1 MLSYTDLSSEE
12 FLSKGIKKS
21 YQAILIPEIQQLIKT
36 IDELHGTIQKM
47 SQKEEELQHEIEV
60 RDAQL
65 NTPEHEVA
73 LAIKKMMQST
83 AESVVDT
90 RHHLLFANKLLS
102 IWKYQ
107 LKQKQNMT
115 HIQDVVIHI
124 THQLQK
130 FHGSK
135 FKLNNIKELNIN
147 KLYSTLFL

>member
-21 YQAILIPEIQQLIKT
+21 YQAMLIPEIKQMIKT
-36 IDELHGTIQKM
+36 IDELNETIQKM
-47 SQKEEELQHEIEV
+47 SQKEEELRHEIEV

-90 RHHLLFANKLLS
+90 KTPS
-102 IWKYQ
+102 IVRKQVTKHMEVSVETEAVYDPYDGCHFPHYESNAEVSWK
-107 LKQKQNMT
+107 
-115 HIQDVVIHI
+115 
-124 THQLQK
+124 
-130 FHGSK
+130 
-135 FKLNNIKELNIN
+135 
-147 KLYSTLFL
+147 

>member
-21 YQAILIPEIQQLIKT
+21 YQAMLIPEIKQMIKT
-36 IDELHGTIQKM
+36 IDELNETIQKM
-47 SQKEEELQHEIEV
+47 SQKEEELRHEIEV

-90 RHHLLFANKLLS
+90 KTPS
-102 IWKYQ
+102 IVREQVTKHMEVSVETEAVYDPYDGCHFPHYTSNAEVSW
-107 LKQKQNMT
+107 N
-115 HIQDVVIHI
+115 
-124 THQLQK
+124 
-130 FHGSK
+130 
-135 FKLNNIKELNIN
+135 
-147 KLYSTLFL
+147 

>member
-21 YQAILIPEIQQLIKT
+21 YQAMLIPEIQQMIKT
-36 IDELHGTIQKM
+36 IDELHETIQKM

-83 AESVVDT
+83 AETIVDSKTPSIVRKQVTKHMEVSVETEAVYDPYDGCHFPHYT
-90 RHHLLFANKLLS
+90 SNAEVS
-102 IWKYQ
+102 W
-107 LKQKQNMT
+107 
-115 HIQDVVIHI
+115 
-124 THQLQK
+124 
-130 FHGSK
+130 
-135 FKLNNIKELNIN
+135 E
-147 KLYSTLFL
+147 

>member
-21 YQAILIPEIQQLIKT
+21 YQAMLIPEIKQMIKT
-36 IDELHGTIQKM
+36 IDELHETIQKM

-83 AESVVDT
+83 AETIVDSKTPSIVRKQVTKHMEVSVETEAVYDPYNGC
-90 RHHLLFANKLLS
+90 HYPHYASNAEVS
-102 IWKYQ
+102 WK
-107 LKQKQNMT
+107 
-115 HIQDVVIHI
+115 
-124 THQLQK
+124 
-130 FHGSK
+130 
-135 FKLNNIKELNIN
+135 
-147 KLYSTLFL
+147 

>member
-21 YQAILIPEIQQLIKT
+21 YQAMLIPEIQQMIKT
-36 IDELHGTIQKM
+36 IDELNETIQKM

-83 AESVVDT
+83 AETIVDSKTPSIVRKQVTKHMEVSVETEAVYDPYDGC
-90 RHHLLFANKLLS
+90 HFPHYESNAEVS
-102 IWKYQ
+102 WK
-107 LKQKQNMT
+107 
-115 HIQDVVIHI
+115 
-124 THQLQK
+124 
-130 FHGSK
+130 
-135 FKLNNIKELNIN
+135 
-147 KLYSTLFL
+147 

>member
-21 YQAILIPEIQQLIKT
+21 YQAMLIPKIKQMIKT
-36 IDELHGTIQKM
+36 IDELNETIQKM
-47 SQKEEELQHEIEV
+47 SQKEEELRHEIEV

-90 RHHLLFANKLLS
+90 KTPS
-102 IWKYQ
+102 IVREQVTKHMEVSVETEAVYDPYDGCHFPHYTSNAEVSW
-107 LKQKQNMT
+107 N
-115 HIQDVVIHI
+115 
-124 THQLQK
+124 
-130 FHGSK
+130 
-135 FKLNNIKELNIN
+135 
-147 KLYSTLFL
+147 

>member
-21 YQAILIPEIQQLIKT
+21 YQALLIPEIQQMVKT
-36 IDELHGTIQKM
+36 INELHETIQKM

-83 AESVVDT
+83 AKNVVDSET
-90 RHHLLFANKLLS
+90 PSIVRKQVTKHLDVSVETEAEYEPYS
-102 IWKYQ
+102 GCRDPYYTSSAEISWK
-107 LKQKQNMT
+107 
-115 HIQDVVIHI
+115 
-124 THQLQK
+124 
-130 FHGSK
+130 
-135 FKLNNIKELNIN
+135 
-147 KLYSTLFL
+147 

>member
-21 YQAILIPEIQQLIKT
+21 YQALLIPEIQQMVKT
-36 IDELHGTIQKM
+36 INELHETIQKM

-83 AESVVDT
+83 AKYVVDSET
-90 RHHLLFANKLLS
+90 PSIVRKQVTKHLDVSVETVAEYDPYS
-102 IWKYQ
+102 GCRDPYYTSSAEISWK
-107 LKQKQNMT
+107 
-115 HIQDVVIHI
+115 
-124 THQLQK
+124 
-130 FHGSK
+130 
-135 FKLNNIKELNIN
+135 
-147 KLYSTLFL
+147 

>member
-36 IDELHGTIQKM
+36 IDELHETIQKM

-83 AESVVDT
+83 AETIVDSKTPSIVCKQVTKHMEVSVETEAVYDPYDGC
-90 RHHLLFANKLLS
+90 HFPHYESNAEVS
-102 IWKYQ
+102 WK
-107 LKQKQNMT
+107 
-115 HIQDVVIHI
+115 
-124 THQLQK
+124 
-130 FHGSK
+130 
-135 FKLNNIKELNIN
+135 
-147 KLYSTLFL
+147 

>member
-21 YQAILIPEIQQLIKT
+21 YQAMLIPEIKQMIKT
-36 IDELHGTIQKM
+36 IDELNETIQKM
-47 SQKEEELQHEIEV
+47 SQKEEELRHEIDV

-90 RHHLLFANKLLS
+90 KTPS
-102 IWKYQ
+102 IVREQVTKHMEVSVETEAVYDPYDGCHFPHYTSNAEVSWK
-107 LKQKQNMT
+107 
-115 HIQDVVIHI
+115 
-124 THQLQK
+124 
-130 FHGSK
+130 
-135 FKLNNIKELNIN
+135 
-147 KLYSTLFL
+147 

>member
-21 YQAILIPEIQQLIKT
+21 YQAMLIPEIQQMIKT
-36 IDELHGTIQKM
+36 IDELNETIQKM

-83 AESVVDT
+83 AETIVDSKTPSIVRKQVTEHMEVSVETEAVYDPYDGC
-90 RHHLLFANKLLS
+90 HFPHYASNAEVS
-102 IWKYQ
+102 WK
-107 LKQKQNMT
+107 
-115 HIQDVVIHI
+115 
-124 THQLQK
+124 
-130 FHGSK
+130 
-135 FKLNNIKELNIN
+135 
-147 KLYSTLFL
+147 

>member
-21 YQAILIPEIQQLIKT
+21 YQAMLIPEIQQMIKT
-36 IDELHGTIQKM
+36 IDELNETIQKM

-83 AESVVDT
+83 AETIVDSKTPSIVRKQVTKHMEVSVETEAVYDPYDGC
-90 RHHLLFANKLLS
+90 HFPHYASNAEVS
-102 IWKYQ
+102 WK
-107 LKQKQNMT
+107 
-115 HIQDVVIHI
+115 
-124 THQLQK
+124 
-130 FHGSK
+130 
-135 FKLNNIKELNIN
+135 
-147 KLYSTLFL
+147 